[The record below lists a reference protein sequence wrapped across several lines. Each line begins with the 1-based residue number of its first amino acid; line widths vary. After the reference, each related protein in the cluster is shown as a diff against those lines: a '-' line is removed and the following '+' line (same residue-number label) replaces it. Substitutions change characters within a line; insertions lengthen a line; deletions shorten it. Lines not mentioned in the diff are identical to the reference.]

1 MDSLLLLCRVDA
13 FLVRGSG
20 MFVHSVRGCVRDL
33 FVAYAPTSDYDGED
47 VGGFYLELEKF
58 YKEDHTFYKF
68 HNEIDHFIFNRKYCL
83 TDVSVCLFDEEYNR
97 FVHHLHDS
105 AKGAESLKTYLSELW
120 ERQMASRDD
129 NENLEIARGA
139 VGDPIRIG
147 LSKDGDESF
156 FARVNILKDKVAEL
170 ALLDEQA
177 ADAHKK
183 AAADNRTLNVAA
195 DMLKEIEDR
204 QRAMLASNEHCYSE
218 ATHPVLSLRR
228 LIAAIDAR
236 LKSKDARAE
245 EKTDLENLARELRVF
260 LTGLPDHGSYL
271 LTHHSATGSPPELR
285 VNFTTNNTT
294 AESSSGISGSTVPT
308 NETSSAFTT
317 SSYPS
322 QSLSVPTAHNM
333 KAKAEQNSEPSKSSR
348 SSSTTPI

>member
-1 MDSLLLLCRVDA
+1 MAALQQNDEQSLNQAQDQIRALN
-13 FLVRGSG
+13 
-20 MFVHSVRGCVRDL
+20 
-33 FVAYAPTSDYDGED
+33 
-47 VGGFYLELEKF
+47 LELSMHDDAQVQVGALRRKIAST
-58 YKEDHTFYKF
+58 KDRARGLV
-68 HNEIDHFIFNRKYCL
+68 NMIDKRI
-83 TDVSVCLFDEEYNR
+83 S
-97 FVHHLHDS
+97 
-105 AKGAESLKTYLSELW
+105 YLSELW